1 MNYTQ
6 FMFLKI
12 LCQYLCVYYC
22 HTFAN
27 IEFISHYLIPSL
39 FENKCLWDAIGP
51 FRAYDTYWP
60 KSTSLF
66 QIQIWLNINTS
77 YMQTYQYLQTIS
89 LIFPYFGFVS
99 WSIQKIDILFYQI
112 HVFFLTAFWFRN
124 HLIQSLHQTTTAR
137 YKWTW
142 NSQKKL
148 ANI

>member
-39 FENKCLWDAIGP
+39 FEKKCLWDAIGP

-112 HVFFLTAFWFRN
+112 HVFFKQPSDSEIIWSSHYIKQQLQGTN
-124 HLIQSLHQTTTAR
+124 EL
-137 YKWTW
+137 
-142 NSQKKL
+142 
-148 ANI
+148 

>member
-39 FENKCLWDAIGP
+39 FEKKCLWDAIGP

-60 KSTSLF
+60 KSTSPF
-66 QIQIWLNINTS
+66 QIRLWLNINTS
-77 YMQTYQYLQTIS
+77 YMRTYQYLQTIS
-89 LIFPYFGFVS
+89 LIFPYFGLVS

-112 HVFFLTAFWFRN
+112 HVFFYSL
-124 HLIQSLHQTTTAR
+124 LIQKSFDPVITSNNNCKVQMNLKFPKEAC
-137 YKWTW
+137 
-142 NSQKKL
+142 
-148 ANI
+148 